1 VLETRISA
9 SPTEYPPHLVEIS
22 RQELTGEVQ
31 RERFAEI
38 ELSFVRYREAVL
50 IIFDV
55 VRQLTF
61 RLVHF
66 GQFRM
71 PMDFARLSA
80 QKAPP
85 MLTKS
90 KASRISLKLTG
101 IGVSRTKAQPQ
112 QARRRPSNHSV
123 TRMQWMPTIGFL

>member
-1 VLETRISA
+1 MLETRISA

-31 RERFAEI
+31 RQRFAEI
-38 ELSFVRYREAVL
+38 ELSFVRYRQVVL
-50 IIFDV
+50 IIF
-55 VRQLTF
+55 VRHLTF
-61 RLVHF
+61 RLVQF